1 MRQLLSIAH
10 VLGALLMVFSA
21 TYVLP
26 VAWSLAVDD
35 GTHRSFVLS
44 GVATLAAG
52 ALLWG
57 ATRRYRR
64 ELQARD
70 GVLLVVLGWVTMA
83 AVATVPLLLEIRGLS
98 FTDAFFETMSG
109 LTTTGATVL
118 DGLDHLPEA
127 VNLWRHAL
135 NWYGGMGIIVLAVA
149 ILPML
154 GVGGMQLYKAETPG
168 PIKEAKLT
176 PRITQTAKYLWLLY
190 AGITVL
196 CVLALKAVGMNWHDA
211 VCHAFSAMALGGFS
225 TRDANVSGFNSPAI
239 EAVLMLFMMIAVL
252 NFSTHFMALRQRSLR
267 VYVRDA
273 EVFAVWLLILGSALM
288 LACFLY
294 WQGTYP
300 LFMTALRHAAFN
312 TVSIATSSGYMS
324 DDFDKWPIFA
334 PMWLLLLCTVASS
347 AGSTGGGIKMIRV
360 LILLRQAGN
369 ELIRMVHPRAVTPLR
384 ISGQIVDNRV
394 VFGVMGYMLLWG
406 LSLVVFTFLMMAT
419 GLDFVSSFSGI
430 IACLNNTGPGLNVLG
445 PAQNYQSLTDFQ
457 TWLCTVAML
466 AGRLELLTV
475 FVLFMPAFWRK

>member
-1 MRQLLSIAH
+1 
-10 VLGALLMVFSA
+10 
-21 TYVLP
+21 
-26 VAWSLAVDD
+26 
-35 GTHRSFVLS
+35 
-44 GVATLAAG
+44 
-52 ALLWG
+52 
-57 ATRRYRR
+57 
-64 ELQARD
+64 
-70 GVLLVVLGWVTMA
+70 
-83 AVATVPLLLEIRGLS
+83 
-98 FTDAFFETMSG
+98 
-109 LTTTGATVL
+109 
-118 DGLDHLPEA
+118 
-127 VNLWRHAL
+127 
-135 NWYGGMGIIVLAVA
+135 
-149 ILPML
+149 
-154 GVGGMQLYKAETPG
+154 
-168 PIKEAKLT
+168 
-176 PRITQTAKYLWLLY
+176 
-190 AGITVL
+190 VL
-196 CVLALKAVGMNWHDA
+196 CVLALKAVGMSWHDA

-225 TRDANVSGFNSPAI
+225 TRDASVSGFNSPAI

-273 EVFAVWLLILGSALM
+273 EVFAIWLLICGSALM

-334 PMWLLLLCTVASS
+334 PMWMLLLCTVASS
-347 AGSTGGGIKMIRV
+347 AGSTGGGVKMIRV

-384 ISGQIVDNRV
+384 ISGQIIDNRV

-419 GLDFVSSFSGI
+419 GLDFLSSVSGI

-445 PAQNYQSLTDFQ
+445 PAQNYQPLTDFQ
-457 TWLCTVAML
+457 TWLCTMAML

>member
-118 DGLDHLPEA
+118 VGLDHLPEA

-196 CVLALKAVGMNWHDA
+196 CVLALKAVGMSWHDA

-225 TRDANVSGFNSPAI
+225 TRDASVSGFNSPAI

-273 EVFAVWLLILGSALM
+273 EVFAIWLLICGSALM

-334 PMWLLLLCTVASS
+334 PMWMLLLCTVASS
-347 AGSTGGGIKMIRV
+347 AGSTGGGVKMIRV

-384 ISGQIVDNRV
+384 ISGQIIDNRV

-419 GLDFVSSFSGI
+419 GLDFLSSVSGI

-445 PAQNYQSLTDFQ
+445 PAQNYQPLTDFQ
-457 TWLCTVAML
+457 TWLCTMAML